1 MGKNTKTISL
11 SKLKIAEAEVADGQT
26 ERRVTFVAS
35 TATEDRDREQVLIEG
50 FRLPLKGGGEILVKD
65 LPADGADNV
74 DIPLLT
80 NHDIWDVEKTI
91 GSVRRAMF
99 TGGKLIFEAG
109 ISSRPYAQDVFKLIE
124 EGHLDN
130 AFSIQFDDYDYDS
143 GNRTNSNGEIVEVSL
158 VTRGSNKDA
167 QVLAVKQAKEVKG
180 KGMDNEDPKTPSE
193 EVQPTQTPEGT
204 QAEPTEAKG
213 EPAEKVADNTKDEEN
228 QEDNT
233 TEDVEKE
240 EDMSTELNHKEMAAK
255 QIRQPGDTE
264 PRPSQKAMSQ
274 SAGNE
279 YLKSKAAVLD
289 YAKLAKKCNG
299 DAVTTNDAWKEHLA
313 AKGVTITGEEGFLP
327 TRVEQVMFKAWHDAV
342 GALKTFRFTK
352 AKAFK
357 FYAMTTESTALGHKK
372 GEQKAEQDVT
382 AIPRNGGL
390 KTVYKKLKLDW
401 IDIVNDESGEL
412 YVFRTRELTDRVL
425 HALVKGA
432 ILGDGLSAPSEGQPD
447 YRVFDGTNGLYSIA
461 SDLDGSSVAGSYAA
475 TVATVVPNTAS
486 DDMRAKIV
494 KTLSKVRVGDGE
506 RKVLVVA
513 EGTLS
518 DMLLEKN
525 SVGDYRYS
533 MDTDWA
539 KIFNVAYIVEFPADE
554 MKAAGYD
561 VMAYKDQAYTI
572 GGPDMTVRN
581 WFDGN
586 VNQDVML
593 VERPVMGSLEGNK
606 VAAGYATAVAARSA
620 RSARSDEDPK

>member
-1 MGKNTKTISL
+1 
-11 SKLKIAEAEVADGQT
+11 
-26 ERRVTFVAS
+26 
-35 TATEDRDREQVLIEG
+35 
-50 FRLPLKGGGEILVKD
+50 
-65 LPADGADNV
+65 
-74 DIPLLT
+74 
-80 NHDIWDVEKTI
+80 
-91 GSVRRAMF
+91 
-99 TGGKLIFEAG
+99 
-109 ISSRPYAQDVFKLIE
+109 
-124 EGHLDN
+124 
-130 AFSIQFDDYDYDS
+130 
-143 GNRTNSNGEIVEVSL
+143 
-158 VTRGSNKDA
+158 
-167 QVLAVKQAKEVKG
+167 
-180 KGMDNEDPKTPSE
+180 
-193 EVQPTQTPEGT
+193 
-204 QAEPTEAKG
+204 
-213 EPAEKVADNTKDEEN
+213 
-228 QEDNT
+228 
-233 TEDVEKE
+233 
-240 EDMSTELNHKEMAAK
+240 
-255 QIRQPGDTE
+255 
-264 PRPSQKAMSQ
+264 
-274 SAGNE
+274 
-279 YLKSKAAVLD
+279 
-289 YAKLAKKCNG
+289 
-299 DAVTTNDAWKEHLA
+299 
-313 AKGVTITGEEGFLP
+313 
-327 TRVEQVMFKAWHDAV
+327 
-342 GALKTFRFTK
+342 
-352 AKAFK
+352 
-357 FYAMTTESTALGHKK
+357 MTTESTALGHKK

-494 KTLSKVRVGDGE
+494 KTLSKVCVGDGE

-606 VAAGYATAVAARSA
+606 VAAGYATAVTARSA
-620 RSARSDEDPK
+620 RSAKKPAADAGTDETANDEDTK